1 MKDIITACQNAKVF
15 VAAPDHP
22 IEHMLSKTE
31 PILPKLKMIGLFD
44 RDRPFQVRDDK
55 QIRSSLRITGEEHD
69 SRAEISVVFTFSASA
84 SKKIRWMLDVIES
97 LARPI
102 SLHLIDSGP
111 VGKKPTIEISSLMT
125 LGITRLCFYQSCF
138 LFTRDC
144 ISVCRDLT
152 HLVFTGHGKDINK
165 SILTAL
171 CRAMDDHH
179 LPELYHLS
187 LSGCESSLKGQM
199 QHLFA
204 KSWPS
209 LTQLDVT
216 KCVLNEQDIGIICA
230 AADNNLGQNSLP
242 NLSSLAISPKYIEVN
257 QKFEFLKK
265 PWDELKSLEMSRG
278 EPSSMPGQQKLKDK
292 AYEVFMNALTE
303 GMFPKL
309 EQLAAA
315 ECLPK
320 QFKELKYLKSLK
332 LSNGRSRYDRILLD
346 VKQLSEEFPVFNLE
360 QIDLS
365 DSQLSSNLAHLFCQT
380 FPRLES
386 LILRSC
392 GLPPDSGSSLAQAN
406 AYGRFPKLKQLD
418 LSGNSC
424 TSTNLFEINTTWK
437 ELQILRTSENFGFWA
452 ETFQKIAE
460 MVYSGYL
467 PKLEELHANKYE
479 QYLDDSECPRCG
491 LPSKAV
497 LRKRIEEECR
507 YRYTGVQ
514 YTGCNV
520 TLKDLLVPIVD
531 NLPMIKSSSF
541 EAIYFYSR
549 NFFPFELEGAQV
561 EKQEIRSKNIT
572 TDFIKQW

>member
-1 MKDIITACQNAKVF
+1 
-15 VAAPDHP
+15 
-22 IEHMLSKTE
+22 
-31 PILPKLKMIGLFD
+31 
-44 RDRPFQVRDDK
+44 
-55 QIRSSLRITGEEHD
+55 
-69 SRAEISVVFTFSASA
+69 
-84 SKKIRWMLDVIES
+84 MLDVIQS
-97 LARPI
+97 LARPF
-102 SLHLIDSGP
+102 SLQLIDSGP
-111 VGKKPTIEISSLMT
+111 VGKNPTIEIGSLMT
-125 LGITRLCFYQSCF
+125 GDIKRLYFYQSCF
-138 LFTRDC
+138 LFSRDC
-144 ISVCRDLT
+144 ISVCRGLT
-152 HLVFTGHGKDINK
+152 DLVFTGHGIDINK

-171 CRAMDDHH
+171 CRAMDEHH

-204 KSWPS
+204 TSWPS
-209 LTQLDVT
+209 LTHLDVA

-230 AADNNLGQNSLP
+230 AADDNLGQNSLP

-257 QKFEFLKK
+257 EKFEFLKK
-265 PWDELKSLEMSRG
+265 PWNELKSLELARG
-278 EPSSMPGQQKLKDK
+278 EPSSMLRQQKLEYQ
-292 AYEVFMNALTE
+292 AYAIFMNALSQ

-320 QFKELKYLKSLK
+320 QFEELKYLKSLK

-424 TSTNLFEINTTWK
+424 TSTNLFEINSTWK
-437 ELQILRTSENFGFWA
+437 ELQILRTSENFGNWA
-452 ETFQKIAE
+452 ETFQKIAK
-460 MVYSGYL
+460 MVHSGYL
-467 PKLEELHANKYE
+467 PKLEELHANEYE
-479 QYLDDSECPRCG
+479 QYLDDSECPRCR
-491 LPSKAV
+491 LPSEAV

-507 YRYTGVQ
+507 YRYTSVQ
-514 YTGCNV
+514 YTRYNV
-520 TLKDLLVPIVD
+520 TLKDLLVPIVN
-531 NLPMIKSSSF
+531 NLPMLKSSSF
-541 EAIYFYSR
+541 EAIYFYSQHLFVL
-549 NFFPFELEGAQV
+549 NLKGAQA

-572 TDFIKQW
+572 IHFITWVKY